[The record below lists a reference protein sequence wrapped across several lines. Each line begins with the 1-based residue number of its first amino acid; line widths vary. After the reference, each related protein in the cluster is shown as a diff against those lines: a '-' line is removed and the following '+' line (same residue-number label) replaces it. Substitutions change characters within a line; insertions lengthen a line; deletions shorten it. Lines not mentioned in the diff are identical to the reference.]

1 MEEIITRKMEL
12 TDIDAVLDIEE
23 NSFTIPW
30 TRNSF
35 VTELTKNKLSRY
47 VVAEV
52 DGVVAA
58 YGGMWLIVDEAHI
71 TNIAVHPR
79 YRGLGVGKK
88 IVEALLEEGRKINIY
103 RMTLEVRSSNVVAQG
118 LYRQYGFMPCGV
130 RPGYYHDNGEDAII
144 MWNDVI

>member
-1 MEEIITRKMEL
+1 MEEIITRQMEL

-52 DGVVAA
+52 NGVVVA
-58 YGGMWLIVDEAHI
+58 YGGMWPIVDEAHI
-71 TNIAVHPR
+71 TNISVHPT
-79 YRGLGVGKK
+79 YK
-88 IVEALLEEGRKINIY
+88 IGR
-103 RMTLEVRSSNVVAQG
+103 SHG
-118 LYRQYGFMPCGV
+118 
-130 RPGYYHDNGEDAII
+130 
-144 MWNDVI
+144 